1 MATMTLFVK
10 WLNRAPIG
18 RSSVRSSYQTRPVLN
33 KRLWL
38 ALPIWLIGGVPVLII
53 VLQTWTL
60 AFLGVTSSI
69 FSYLSQKGTHFII

>member
-1 MATMTLFVK
+1 MTLFVK

-38 ALPIWLIGGVPVLII
+38 ALPIWLNGRGACSDYSSADLDTCLLGRYIQHIFLS
-53 VLQTWTL
+53 L
-60 AFLGVTSSI
+60 AKGDAFY
-69 FSYLSQKGTHFII
+69 YLE